1 VLGGN
6 NVLCL
11 VALKCEVLVLTVEIF
26 LQNIANG
33 ISLGSLYALIAIG
46 YTMVYGIIRLINFA
60 HADLLMV
67 ASYIA
72 FFGIFVFTLPWW
84 VSFLLA
90 VVITTLLGVTVEKI
104 AYRPLRNAPRISAL
118 ISAIGVSFLIE
129 NLGIV
134 ILGARPKP
142 FPRPE
147 QIVWNIKLGDI
158 SFLSLA
164 FIIPIMTLLLLLAV
178 TAIVKKTKVGIAM
191 RAVSRDFE
199 TASLMAVDV
208 NWVVSATFAVG
219 SALAAIGGIMWSLQ
233 YPQIDPLMGV
243 FPGLKCFIAAVMGG
257 IGSVPGAML
266 GGFILGM
273 GEIMIV
279 AFMPS
284 LSGYRDAFAFIVLIL
299 ILLFK
304 PGGLLGENVV
314 EKV

>member
-1 VLGGN
+1 MTL
-6 NVLCL
+6 
-11 VALKCEVLVLTVEIF
+11 ETF

-67 ASYIA
+67 ASYAA
-72 FFGIFVFTLPWW
+72 FYGILVFALPWW

-90 VVITTLLGVTVEKI
+90 IVITTILGISIEKI
-104 AYRPLRNAPRISAL
+104 AYRPLRDAPRISAL
-118 ISAIGVSFLIE
+118 ISAIGVSFLLE

-134 ILGARPKP
+134 LLGARPKP

-147 QIVWNIKLGDI
+147 EVVWNIHLGGI

-164 FIIPIMTLLLLLAV
+164 IIIPVITLVLLIAV
-178 TAIVKKTKVGIAM
+178 NLIVNKTNVGIAM

-208 NWVVSATFAVG
+208 NKVVVTTFAVG
-219 SALAAIGGIMWSLQ
+219 SGLAAVGGIMWSLQ

-257 IGSVPGAML
+257 IGSVPGAMI

-273 GEIMIV
+273 GEVMLV
-279 AFMPS
+279 GLMPE
-284 LSGYRDAFAFIVLIL
+284 LSGYRDAFAFVVLIL

-304 PGGLLGENVV
+304 PGGILGEHVV

>member
-1 VLGGN
+1 MTLDT
-6 NVLCL
+6 L
-11 VALKCEVLVLTVEIF
+11 

-67 ASYIA
+67 AAYVA
-72 FFGIFVFTLPWW
+72 FFGIAVFVLPWW
-84 VSFLLA
+84 LSFLLA
-90 VVITTLLGVTVEKI
+90 IIFTTVLGVLIEKV
-104 AYRPLRNAPRISAL
+104 AYRPLRSAPRISAL
-118 ISAIGVSFLIE
+118 ISAIGVSYLLE

-134 ILGARPKP
+134 VLGARPRP

-147 QIVWNIKLGDI
+147 SLVWNINLGNI

-164 FIIPIMTLLLLLAV
+164 IIIPVITIILLIAV
-178 TAIVKKTKVGIAM
+178 TLFVNKTKMGTAM

-208 NWVVSATFAVG
+208 DKVISTTFAVG
-219 SALAAIGGIMWSLQ
+219 SALAAVGGIMWGMQ

-273 GEIMIV
+273 GEVMIV
-279 AFMPS
+279 GFMPG

>member
-1 VLGGN
+1 MSL
-6 NVLCL
+6 
-11 VALKCEVLVLTVEIF
+11 ETFI
-26 LQNIANG
+26 QNLANG

-67 ASYIA
+67 AGYVAFYGILIFAMPWWIA
-72 FFGIFVFTLPWW
+72 FM
-84 VSFLLA
+84 LA
-90 VVITTLLGVTVEKI
+90 IIITTILGITIERV
-104 AYRPLRNAPRISAL
+104 AYRPLRTAPRISAL
-118 ISAIGVSFLIE
+118 ISAIGVSFLLQ

-134 ILGARPKP
+134 LLGARPKS
-142 FPRPE
+142 FPRPDAL
-147 QIVWNIKLGDI
+147 VWNISIGEI

-164 FIIPIMTLLLLLAV
+164 FIIPIMTLILLAAV
-178 TAIVKKTKVGIAM
+178 MMVVNKTRVGIAM
-191 RAVSRDFE
+191 RAVSKDFE

-208 NWVVSATFAVG
+208 NKVVVATFGVG
-219 SALAAIGGIMWSLQ
+219 SALAAVGGIMWSLQ
-233 YPQIDPLMGV
+233 YPQVDPLMGV
-243 FPGLKCFIAAVMGG
+243 FPGIKCFIAAVMGG

-273 GEIMIV
+273 GEVMLV
-279 AFMPS
+279 GFMPE

-304 PGGLLGENVV
+304 PGGILGENEV

>member
-1 VLGGN
+1 MSPEMFMQ
-6 NVLCL
+6 NV
-11 VALKCEVLVLTVEIF
+11 
-26 LQNIANG
+26 ANG

-60 HADLLMV
+60 HADLLMI

-72 FFGIFVFTLPWW
+72 FYGIFMFSLPWW
-84 VSFLLA
+84 LSFLIA
-90 VVITTLLGVTVEKI
+90 VVLTTLLGVSIEKV
-104 AYRPLRNAPRISAL
+104 AYRPLRNAPRISVL
-118 ISAIGVSFLIE
+118 ISAIGVSFLLE

-134 ILGARPKP
+134 VLGATPKP
-142 FPRPE
+142 FPRPKDL
-147 QIVWNIKLGDI
+147 VWNIHIGGI

-164 FIIPIMTLLLLLAV
+164 FIIPIITVILLVAV
-178 TAIVKKTKVGIAM
+178 TLIVNKTKVGIAM
-191 RAVSRDFE
+191 RAVSRDYE

-208 NWVVSATFAVG
+208 NKVIGTTFAVG
-219 SALAAIGGIMWSLQ
+219 SGLAAIGGIMWSLQ

-257 IGSVPGAML
+257 IGSIPGAML

-273 GEIMIV
+273 GEVMLV
-279 AFMPS
+279 GFLPG
-284 LSGYRDAFAFIVLIL
+284 LSGYRDAFAFVVLIL

-304 PGGLLGENVV
+304 PGGIFGENVV